1 MSPPGSRFRL
11 GDARKAG
18 SVFVSIDTRVG
29 PVYLALGA
37 TRHGEQ
43 AVYVFLGP
51 FW

>member
-1 MSPPGSRFRL
+1 MQVELRQ
-11 GDARKAG
+11 AG
-18 SVFVSIDTRVG
+18 SAFVSVDTRFG

-37 TRHGEQ
+37 TYRGER